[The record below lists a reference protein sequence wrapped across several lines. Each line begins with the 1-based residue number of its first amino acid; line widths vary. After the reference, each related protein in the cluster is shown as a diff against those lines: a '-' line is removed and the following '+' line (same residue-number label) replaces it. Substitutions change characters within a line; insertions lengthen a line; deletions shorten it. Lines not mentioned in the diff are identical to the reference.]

1 MKRNYWK
8 RGRWLWEID
17 LKLTNIT
24 DFNLMIHEFK
34 INEVTEGENKSYNHT
49 GDSTFLIHSF

>member
-34 INEVTEGENKSYNHT
+34 IKKII
-49 GDSTFLIHSF
+49 LIFDLIIYMTHYISQI